1 MNDGIYLTQKE
12 LAHRYGIKVG
22 AVKQWRAR
30 TRRGDPFGPPW
41 IDDKTIFHP
50 TAIRIKYRL
59 ADILAW
65 EVSQGVTSIN
75 PPNQNG

>member
-12 LAHRYGIKVG
+12 LAHRYGIKV
-22 AVKQWRAR
+22 ATVKQWRAR
-30 TRRGDPFGPPW
+30 TRRGEPFGPPW

-50 TAIRIKYRL
+50 YAIRIKYRL

>member
-12 LAHRYGIKVG
+12 LAHRYGIKV
-22 AVKQWRAR
+22 ATVRKWRER

-41 IDDKTIFHP
+41 IDSTTIFQP
-50 TAIRIKYRL
+50 YAIRIKYRL
-59 ADILAW
+59 ADVLAW

-75 PPNQNG
+75 P